1 MASNSPKAVSAL
13 TNTRNSRLKQLF
25 NALLALGA
33 ALLLSSFTTAGGPD
47 DSDDYPA
54 HSSASEYQTEAEQ
67 FESAYDAPTNTPQTQ
82 NQPAAEHI
90 NAASSINTQQAN
102 QDQPTTEHIDAI
114 DISPYQAVYQ
124 SSVKGITAELQQNLS
139 QTKTG
144 QWQLANAVTI
154 LFAGFDELSQFSI
167 ENGQVR
173 PTLYH
178 YNNPMSKG
186 RSSELHF
193 DQQLHTVVDKD
204 HPKAPL
210 KITPSTTDKLSGQ
223 LQIRLDLIREG
234 QAYNGKAYSVVD
246 STKLKTYHTEV
257 IGEETIKVL
266 AGEFKAIK
274 VKQFRQGKDKHTLIW
289 LAKNHQ
295 YLILRL
301 DVIDKGKLRDSLQLK
316 QATIDG
322 RDINR

>member
-13 TNTRNSRLKQLF
+13 TNTLNTTLKQSLS
-25 NALLALGA
+25 ALLMLGA
-33 ALLLSSFTTAGGPD
+33 ALLFSSATFAGGPD
-47 DSDDYPA
+47 DSSD
-54 HSSASEYQTEAEQ
+54 YQTNSPTSEHQAAAEQ
-67 FESAYDAPTNTPQTQ
+67 SKPANAP
-82 NQPAAEHI
+82 
-90 NAASSINTQQAN
+90 SSNTQQTN
-102 QDQPTTEHIDAI
+102 QRPTTEPTDAI
-114 DISPYQAVYQ
+114 KISPYQAVYQ
-124 SSVKGITAELQQNLS
+124 SSVKGITAELQQNFT
-139 QTKTG
+139 QTKAG
-144 QWQLANAVTI
+144 QWRLTNAVTI
-154 LFAGFDELSQFSI
+154 LFAGFDELAQFSI

-178 YNNPMSKG
+178 YNNPMSKS

-193 DQQLHTVVDKD
+193 DQQRQTVVDKD

-234 QAYNGKAYSVVD
+234 QAYNGKAYPVVD